1 MQTQAMSCQGL
12 LERCSQREE
21 KAMQNRY
28 LGFPERF
35 LALFALVL
43 MASGPALAQDPA
55 ESACGSN
62 HSIEGV
68 NWAIADD
75 GSDRI
80 YVAGTGGVYR
90 SCDGGDTWTAPDRFS
105 AAPLSLLVDP
115 VDASII
121 YYGTSGAGVYRST
134 DYGASFT
141 ATGAGL
147 VEGNIFSLTA
157 RKDGAILAGAQ
168 SGVYL
173 STDQGDSWQRV
184 PGSPS
189 GGAIYGLLADP
200 DNASIMYATKYE
212 MGVYRTVDATNWTL
226 SSNGTSEWF
235 ISDLEFDPENASVL
249 YAIAARGLWRSV
261 DAGSAWS
268 KVDSFRGSDMVFHP
282 LDSALAYRVSR
293 FDGFSL
299 SRDSGTSW
307 TAKNNGWA
315 GAMPKLQTVHVL
327 ANGRILVG
335 TEFAGVFVS
344 DDEGETWAQ
353 SGPPP
358 EGVDSGTGGG
368 GTTATQQASLSVSIE
383 YLGKGSVPAGK
394 TARFRVTI
402 TNNGPD
408 MSADTTASFSWSHQP
423 VVGSRVGHSYTL
435 TGSQGGC
442 SRSVTPDPDCRL
454 GSIANGAS
462 VVVEFSGSTEAGVLH
477 WYELRVWAGNFQSE
491 STMLADS
498 AIGSSVSASSTDG
511 GGGGSCSGWS
521 LLLLLTAGMRF
532 CRRPTPSE
540 LVTGRSVP
548 RLQAIT

>member
-1 MQTQAMSCQGL
+1 
-12 LERCSQREE
+12 
-21 KAMQNRY
+21 MQNKY
-28 LGFPERF
+28 LGLPEMF
-35 LALFALVL
+35 LALFALLL
-43 MASGPALAQDPA
+43 MSSGPVLAQAPA

-90 SCDGGDTWTAPDRFS
+90 SCDGGETWTAPGRFS

-115 VDASII
+115 ADASII

-141 ATGAGL
+141 ATGAGSI
-147 VEGNIFSLTA
+147 EGSIFSLTA
-157 RKDGAILAGAQ
+157 TRDGAILAGAE

-173 STDQGDSWQRV
+173 STDQGRSWQRV

-189 GGAIYGLLADP
+189 GAAIHGLLADP
-200 DNASIMYATKYE
+200 GNASIMYASQYE
-212 MGVYRTVDATNWTL
+212 TGVYRTVDATNWTL

-235 ISDLEFDPENASVL
+235 VNDLEFDPENASIL
-249 YAIAARGLWRSV
+249 YAIASRGLWRSV
-261 DAGSAWS
+261 DAGSVWS

-307 TAKNNGWA
+307 LANNNGWA
-315 GAMPKLQTVHVL
+315 GSMPKLQTVHVL
-327 ANGRILVG
+327 TTGRILVG
-335 TEFAGVFVS
+335 TEFAGVFMS
-344 DDEGETWAQ
+344 DDDGQTWAQ
-353 SGPPP
+353 SGPAP

-368 GTTATQQASLSVSIE
+368 GTTTTQQASLSMSIE

-394 TARFRVTI
+394 AARFRVTL

-408 MSADTTASFSWSHQP
+408 MSTDTTASFSWSHQP
-423 VVGSRVGHSYTL
+423 IIGSRVGHSYAL
-435 TGSQGGC
+435 TSRQGSC
-442 SRSVTPDPDCRL
+442 SQSVTPDPDCRF

-462 VVVEFSGSTEAGVLH
+462 IVVEFSGSTEAGVLH
-477 WYELRVWAGNFQSE
+477 WYELRAWAGNSQSE
-491 STMLADS
+491 STMLADTG
-498 AIGSSVSASSTDG
+498 IGSSVSASSADN

-521 LLLLLTAGMRF
+521 LLLLLITGMQ
-532 CRRPTPSE
+532 CRRRQSPSE
-540 LVTGRSVP
+540 WGTGRSVP
-548 RLQAIT
+548 RLYAIT